1 MKKMS
6 VRTIIPVVTLSVLV
20 ACGTSD
26 TQEGSAK
33 VTKHEKKTDGEQLPK
48 VTADRLLVVELE
60 GMVCKMGCG
69 GEIRKDLYASE
80 AVESVSF
87 DFDEENP
94 VDVARVAYDRDKIT
108 AEQIVEI
115 ISKTNDGQFKVKGTK
130 SEAYVSPEIQSSA
143 SSDEASNSKSSK
155 VNVKTSVS
163 TDVPDIFDIFSFVL

>member
-6 VRTIIPVVTLSVLV
+6 VRTIIPVVSLSILV
-20 ACGTSD
+20 ACSASD
-26 TQEGSAK
+26 SQEGSTK
-33 VTKHEKKTDGEQLPK
+33 VVKHEEKSAGEQLPK

-69 GEIRKDLYASE
+69 GEIRKDLYASK

-87 DFDEENP
+87 DFDEDNP

-108 AEQIVEI
+108 PEEIVEI

-130 SEAYVSPEIQSSA
+130 SEAYVSPEVQSSS
-143 SSDEASNSKSSK
+143 SSDEASSSKPSK
-155 VNVKTSVS
+155 VNVKTSASV
-163 TDVPDIFDIFSFVL
+163 DVPDIFDIFSYVL